1 MDLGLCGKVVVITGG
16 TAGIGLATANAFLQ
30 EGASVAVCGRRR
42 ELLDDAVK
50 TLGETVFACQA
61 DMTDEAD
68 VSSFAH
74 QVYAHFGRID
84 VWVNNVGASI
94 ARQGDWYTPSEID
107 AHYAVN
113 FKSVVMGSQAAI
125 PFLEKQGG
133 VIINVSSLA
142 ARCATSGRA
151 TLYGAMKAAVVNY
164 TNTLAGEVA
173 AKGIRV
179 LAIMPGFT
187 LTPLVAETI
196 DAEEL
201 QKQVKECLLRRP
213 ASPEEIAGPIVFL
226 ASQQAAYMNAAVIEV
241 SGGRNVT
248 LNPGYSYGD

>member
-1 MDLGLCGKVVVITGG
+1 MDLGLQGKVVVITGG
-16 TAGIGLATANAFLQ
+16 TAGIGLAAAKAFLQ
-30 EGASVAVCGRRR
+30 EGASVAVCGRRQ
-42 ELLDDAVK
+42 ELLDDAAA
-50 TLGETVFACQA
+50 TLGPSAFMYRA
-61 DMTDEAD
+61 DMTEEAD
-68 VSSFAH
+68 VTAFAEA
-74 QVYAHFGRID
+74 VSAHFGHID
-84 VWVNNVGASI
+84 VWVNNVGASF
-94 ARQGDWYTPSEID
+94 ARKGAWYTPAEID
-107 AHYAVN
+107 AHYTVN

-151 TLYGAMKAAVVNY
+151 TLYGAMKAAVVSY
-164 TNTLAGEVA
+164 TKTLAGEVA

-196 DAEEL
+196 DEEEL

-226 ASQQAAYMNAAVIEV
+226 ASRQAAYMNAAVLEV